1 MKMRYLGNSGVK
13 VSELCFGAMTFGGK
27 GRWKAIGELEQKDA
41 NELIKLALMV
51 ELISLI
57 RPMFIQKAWLKKC
70 WVKH

>member
-41 NELIKLALMV
+41 NESYKTCIG
-51 ELISLI
+51 
-57 RPMFIQKAWLKKC
+57 W
-70 WVKH
+70 WN